1 MFSQSSS
8 KCLAR
13 FMVLDE
19 SKEAALVIH
28 LFGIVILGVQSCSD
42 IWQTTFHFPSRLRAE
57 FTREIYP
64 SISVLEK
71 HEVHEIYKLASQSSV
86 NVINAIWVADRFDCG
101 LGRAAHHSKEFWQK
115 RKEEKNMINRMI
127 ALFNKYIS
135 SEVWQHNASSSAIHF
150 WVTSFWF
157 PGNKH
162 SVEIQVSIT
171 SMSSM
176 WPFLFSFLQS
186 RMSWQRKIRHLPWA
200 KSLTVFDHKALSGR
214 QSRRFQSPKV
224 WLPAK

>member
-1 MFSQSSS
+1 MSLASSSRATCVSRSLFYFFAEIRHYSQSTNFTIKRKTETMFSQSSS

-19 SKEAALVIH
+19 SKEATLVIH

-57 FTREIYP
+57 LTREIYP

-115 RKEEKNMINRMI
+115 RKEEKIMINRMI

-150 WVTSFWF
+150 WVTSSGFRA
-157 PGNKH
+157 
-162 SVEIQVSIT
+162 I
-171 SMSSM
+171 SS
-176 WPFLFSFLQS
+176 PL
-186 RMSWQRKIRHLPWA
+186 KY
-200 KSLTVFDHKALSGR
+200 KS
-214 QSRRFQSPKV
+214 Q
-224 WLPAK
+224 